1 MTKLKLE
8 YLRLILTFIIFI
20 FIVTNL
26 FFYINQ
32 VNSNWFNALSKVVF
46 IPSLILII
54 CIPIWMIIDLIKKKI
69 EDKSIFNLTFFI
81 VFVSILLYGFALI
94 YLN

>member
-32 VNSNWFNALSKVVF
+32 VNSYWFNALSKVVF

-54 CIPIWMIIDLIKKKI
+54 CIPIWMIIDLIRKKI